1 MFRLKG
7 LNLSLS
13 SNTKITYPYSGTLS
27 SNNQSLFVS
36 SDRPTLTTYDKTE
49 RAGISNKSIINSIP
63 PSNKPFVLCC
73 HDM

>member
-13 SNTKITYPYSGTLS
+13 SNTKITFRYSGTLS
-27 SNNQSLFVS
+27 SNNHSLFVS
-36 SDRPTLTTYDKTE
+36 SDRPALTTYDKNE
-49 RAGISNKSIINSIP
+49 RAEISSKSIINSIP
-63 PSNKPFVLCC
+63 PSNKPFILCC